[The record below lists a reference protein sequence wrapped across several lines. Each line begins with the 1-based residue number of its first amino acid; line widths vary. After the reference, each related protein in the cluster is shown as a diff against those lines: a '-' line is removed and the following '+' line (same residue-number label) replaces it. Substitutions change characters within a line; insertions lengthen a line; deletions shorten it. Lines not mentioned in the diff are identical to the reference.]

1 MKEDRVRLL
10 VSVFQLGYFIEG
22 LSVRVFQFVYLSQGT
37 SVRVVEQGYFC

>member
-10 VSVFQLGYFIEG
+10 VSVFQLGYFSEG

-37 SVRVVEQGYFC
+37 SVRVKQGYF